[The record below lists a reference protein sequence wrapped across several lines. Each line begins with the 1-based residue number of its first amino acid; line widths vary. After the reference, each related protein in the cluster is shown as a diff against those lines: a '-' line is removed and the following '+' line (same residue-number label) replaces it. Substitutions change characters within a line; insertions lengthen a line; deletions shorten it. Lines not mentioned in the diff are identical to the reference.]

1 MFRFTIRELV
11 LVTAV
16 VALVLG
22 WCLDHRQATSRRE
35 NLELDFAQ
43 LKAQLTRQSQYAW
56 NLTRQRDKLRDQLQ
70 EPRDRTASIE
80 ECP

>member
-1 MFRFTIRELV
+1 MFRFTLRELV

-22 WCLDHRQATSRRE
+22 WCLDHRQAASTRE
-35 NLELDFAQ
+35 NLELDFAH
-43 LKAQLTRQSQYAW
+43 LKANLTRASQYSW

-70 EPRDRTASIE
+70 ELRDRMASNE
-80 ECP
+80 LCQ